1 MSGKIYFQWQN
12 EFLRKTIYPLREMKL
27 RHFLLY
33 YKEIDVWR
41 EYKSKKITELR
52 KEVDALVATQNQAIA
67 GMHVAEQ
74 EERDYFCNRDTL
86 SIPDELENLD
96 VAALNKWLTT
106 LHGGFRIYFPKFRE
120 RYERDHDEKALDRN
134 EGVYLIMRV
143 ADGEQ
148 YRKDLKQQIV
158 RKKSLLAGVHPD
170 RYAEKEREI
179 QILETDVLPRL
190 EEELGHLKKFTSAK
204 SRLVKRKEEF
214 DKRQQENAKKLK
226 KFSDRLTQLEKEI
239 ASLEGKKTAATRE
252 IGYLTAVQNLDQ
264 VLHDWIKVNISDEIR
279 QFFTQ
284 RESPVQNSI
293 LEIVIETVRAVMQT
307 TGNGLHQ
314 DLALRLQQWI
324 EQDKPHPEQLSAW
337 IKEQAAKLRRLPEEL
352 DRQIDALEA
361 RTEAMSV
368 GSPRR
373 MNHFLA
379 RNILMGPALK
389 SILVKQVE
397 RLDDLLMIITYL
409 RQSPANLKAR
419 LTQEQAKLV
428 SIEKD
433 LQKKKDEQHQ
443 LIRDMAAVK
452 AALRV
457 RRDKYLSGFVPQH
470 GELSVAKDIVPFK
483 AQQEYTRLEKLSH
496 DELLREIYAR
506 FRQEPDRFPL
516 WLQYMVVH
524 FSGMRYASAH
534 GSWADPRDMLLS
546 LRTLEL
552 QDEFRKS
559 WNPGWDD
566 EGKSDAEILT
576 DCEVRLAV
584 YEPVVQGTKGSRSV
598 AGLPALARAAA
609 SGSADPDRPNAL
621 RQRIN
626 DYVRLLMAD
635 SPDTRRKALLDLML
649 DEANYEIREMKQE
662 EVLEELK
669 EFKDKIPPEMWNEIV
684 KMTDLRLTE
693 VNSEDWETLKPKE
706 QEQRLT
712 VKYATM
718 SKYREILNRWKEK
731 NLTGWRQEHERSNQ
745 LVVTRAVCNEVAE
758 HIQHLRGHKAAGG
771 LAEKPF
777 WYKDAETRFYETNP
791 RPPEQP
797 AYFVRAKDRNDFEI
811 GASILWLRFV
821 HDVPNPWRIARSIHT
836 RRGEGLIAKE
846 YLGRKLDSGGWVYN
860 LNEPISRTRHKIT
873 TSKKKGARL
882 GGKETQYL
890 RWMHEATVAAVEET
904 AEGWVVLTF
913 ETALPYEDPSMAT
926 VGMFKRYLNNLTSDL
941 GEDAYNPAFVGFVPE
956 RALPPIEWEGLEAML
971 DWNHILLDDVMSE
984 AELETYRKKYIRNW
998 KPPRPTIQVVDERE
1012 AELKKGKAH
1021 LPIEE
1026 FVKWTDELASDPNN
1040 NLWKVR
1046 IWGEPEMKHK
1056 YSVRIFEGRDYG
1068 SNFQAVGLWNSVDAR
1083 GAVAYHITI
1092 GRDDIDKLMAM
1103 QIEDEYEEK
1112 RKGKG
1117 DWRKQKMDW
1126 LCKDEGTI
1134 FFTKGGPGWGSAK
1147 TIMWGTVA
1155 LGGNLVQVERFE
1167 DVEFKIGKERQ
1178 KKKMARLVGFRRR
1191 DWGRPLDDLLAEG
1204 LVHRCFCAMDHDRPA
1219 DTPKGIIYSPFLSV
1233 QESGWKFAGTARPQ
1247 ALYLPVEEL
1256 VKPCDDGYVG
1266 ILEMLEK
1273 VRQERKKKE
1282 QKKRKPKP

>member
-33 YKEIDVWR
+33 YKEIDLWR
-41 EYKSKKITELR
+41 EYKGKKVTELQ
-52 KEVDALVATQNQAIA
+52 KEVHALVAAQNQTVAD
-67 GMHVAEQ
+67 MHEAEQ
-74 EERDYFCNRDTL
+74 KERDYFCNRAILT
-86 SIPDELENLD
+86 IPDEQENSD
-96 VAALNKWLTT
+96 VAALNKWLTA
-106 LHGGFRIYFPKFRE
+106 LHGGFRIYFPKYRE
-120 RYERDHDEKALDRN
+120 RYERDQDEKALDRN

-148 YRKDLKQQIV
+148 YRKDLKQKII
-158 RKKSLLAGVHPD
+158 RKRSLLAGVHKD

-190 EEELGHLKKFTSAK
+190 EEELSHLKKFASAK

-214 DKRQQENAKKLK
+214 DKRQQDNAKKLK

-239 ASLEGKKTAATRE
+239 ASLEAKKTATTRE

-264 VLHDWIKVNISDEIR
+264 VLQDWTSVNVYDEIR
-279 QFFTQ
+279 QAFTQ
-284 RESPVQNSI
+284 RELPVQSSI
-293 LEIVIETVRAVMQT
+293 LEIVIETVRTVMET
-307 TGNGLHQ
+307 AANGLDQ
-314 DLALRLQQWI
+314 DLALKLQQWI
-324 EQDKPHPEQLSAW
+324 EQDKNHPEQISAW
-337 IKEQAAKLRRLPEEL
+337 IKDQVIHLKRVPQEL
-352 DRQIDALEA
+352 DKQIEALESE
-361 RTEAMSV
+361 TQAMSV

-389 SILVKQVE
+389 SILFRQIE
-397 RLDDLLMIITYL
+397 RLDDLLTIISYS
-409 RQSPANLKAR
+409 RQSSERLKAK
-419 LTQEQAKLV
+419 LSQEQAKLE
-428 SIEKD
+428 SIDKD
-433 LQKKKDEQHQ
+433 LQRKKDEQQQ
-443 LIRDMAAVK
+443 LTDELASVK

-457 RRDKYLSGFVPQH
+457 RRDKFLSGFVPQH
-470 GELSVAKDIVPFK
+470 GELSVTKDIVPFK
-483 AQQEYTRLEKLSH
+483 AQQEYARLERLSH
-496 DELLREIYAR
+496 DELLREIYER
-506 FRQEPDRFPL
+506 FRQEPERYPL

-546 LRTLEL
+546 LTTLEI
-552 QDEFRKS
+552 QDEFRKP
-559 WNPGWDD
+559 WNPGKND
-566 EGKSDAEILT
+566 EGKSDAEIET
-576 DCEVRLAV
+576 DCEVMVAV
-584 YEPVVQGTKGSRSV
+584 YDPLVKGTKGSRSGAV
-598 AGLPALARAAA
+598 LPALARAAS
-609 SGSADPDRPNAL
+609 SGPADPDKPNPL

-626 DYVRLLMAD
+626 DYVRLLMSD
-635 SPDTRRKALLDLML
+635 SPDTRRKALLDLLL
-649 DEANYEIREMKQE
+649 DEANYEIQEMKQE
-662 EVLEELK
+662 EVLERLR

-693 VNSEDWETLKPKE
+693 VNSEDWEALKPQE

-718 SKYREILNRWKEK
+718 SKYREILNKWKEK

-758 HIQHLRGHKAAGG
+758 HIQHLRGHKAAAG

-777 WYKDAETRFYETNP
+777 WYKGAENKFYEANP
-791 RPPEQP
+791 RPAEQP
-797 AYFVRAKDRNDFEI
+797 PYLVRAVSRNDFEI

-821 HDVPNPWRIARSIHT
+821 HDVPNPWRIARSIQT
-836 RRGEGLIAKE
+836 GRGEGLISKE

-860 LNEPISRTRHKIT
+860 QGEPISRTRHKIT
-873 TSKKKGARL
+873 TGKKGAKL

-904 AEGWVVLTF
+904 AEGTVVLTF

-926 VGMFKRYLNNLTSDL
+926 VGMFKRYLHNLTSDL
-941 GEDAYNPAFVGFVPE
+941 GEDGYNPAFVGFVPE
-956 RALPPIEWEGLEAML
+956 RALPPNEWEGLEAML
-971 DWNHILLDDVMSE
+971 DWNHILLDEVMSP
-984 AELETYRKKYIRNW
+984 AELEAYRKKYIRNW
-998 KPPRPTIQVVDERE
+998 QPPRPTIQIVDQRE

-1026 FVKWTDELASDPNN
+1026 FVKWTDELAGDPDN

-1092 GRDDIDKLMAM
+1092 GREDIDRLMQM

-1134 FFTKGGPGWGSAK
+1134 FFTKGGPGWESAK
-1147 TIMWGTVA
+1147 KIMWGTVA

-1233 QESGWKFAGTARPQ
+1233 QETAWKFAGTTRPQ

-1256 VKPCDDGYVG
+1256 VKPCQDGYVG
-1266 ILEMLEK
+1266 ILEMLDMLQ
-1273 VRQERKKKE
+1273 RERKKKE
-1282 QKKRKPKP
+1282 RKRKNPKP